1 MKTDSNSA
9 IKQIVGKARS
19 VPFSGYLLILI
30 NAIMIAAFVCQDMT
44 MHYLLGMIVFYG
56 RHRGCLGWPN
66 RYVHSPHLT
75 DWLIHIKKNQITGIK
90 VPVVLQNPRSQ

>member
-44 MHYLLGMIVFYG
+44 MHYLLGMIVFTVAIVVALAG
-56 RHRGCLGWPN
+56 
-66 RYVHSPHLT
+66 LT
-75 DWLIHIKKNQITGIK
+75 GMFTVPTSLIG
-90 VPVVLQNPRSQ
+90 